1 MRIATAPLL
10 LALLMPAAAHARD
23 ATRPARLLLV
33 AFTGVEDAA
42 RLAAPFHHA
51 VLVRRSGAAR
61 EVAIVVYGRAVAAV
75 VPSVGAVPPS
85 VRTDVQE
92 ALTLGV
98 KIYVC
103 ERSLEMAGLSAGPL
117 LTGVE
122 RVPSGAVKV
131 AELVSEGF
139 VPLQY

>member
-1 MRIATAPLL
+1 MRIATATLL
-10 LALLMPAAAHARD
+10 LALLMPAAVHARD
-23 ATRPARLLLV
+23 ATRPARILLV

-51 VLVRRSGAAR
+51 VLMKRSGAAG
-61 EVAIVVYGRAVAAV
+61 EVAVVVYGRAVAAV
-75 VPSVGAVPPS
+75 APSVGAVPAA
-85 VRTDVQE
+85 VRADLQE
-92 ALTLGV
+92 ALKLGV
-98 KIYVC
+98 KVYVC
-103 ERSLEMAGLSAGPL
+103 DHSLEMAGLSAGPL
-117 LTGVE
+117 LSGVE